1 MKDYRIKNVL
11 KALSPISHI
20 GESISTTSYLVQDPV
35 IQEDGSIKEVFC
47 YSGNAFR
54 GQLRDILATHY
65 AETLNVKLSTDTFHL
80 LYTGGKISGGQS
92 INIEEAKEYRTLF
105 PAFSLLGGGIGNQII
120 AGKTKVGNS
129 YPICQ
134 EAKPILGAEY
144 HEKADKISYRA
155 LTQEKS
161 FSRMDDAK
169 KQDCMDVMSEE
180 MLAEVLKGKI
190 SDEVS
195 TQMRMTS
202 ELLVAGAELVNEIYL
217 TKVTQEELGAMLLA
231 ITEFAKAPYIGGQSN
246 KGHGHV
252 SIQSTLIDRNG
263 GEIEIF
269 NQDGTVNEKAQRRI
283 DKYLEALEG
292 IKTTFQ
298 SDDKL
303 AKKMG
308 VVCS

>member
-1 MKDYRIKNVL
+1 MKDYKIKNVL

-20 GESISTTSYLVQDPV
+20 GEAISTTSYLVQDPI
-35 IQEDGSIKEVFC
+35 IQEDGSVKEVFC

-65 AETLNVKLSTDTFHL
+65 AEAIGAKFDMDTFHL

-92 INIEEAKEYRTLF
+92 INIEEAKEYRALF

-120 AGKTKVGNS
+120 AGKIKVGNS

-134 EAKPILGAEY
+134 EARPILGAEY
-144 HEKADKISYRA
+144 HEKADKISYRS

-161 FSRMDDAK
+161 FSRMDDSK
-169 KQDCMDVMSEE
+169 KQEMMDMMSQE
-180 MLAEVLKGKI
+180 MLTEVLRGKVT
-190 SDEVS
+190 DEVS

-202 ELLVAGAELVNEIYL
+202 ELLVAGAELVNEIFL

-246 KGHGHV
+246 KGHGKV
-252 SIQSTLIDRNG
+252 AITSYLVDRDG
-263 GEIEIF
+263 AEIAIF
-269 NQDGTVNEKAQRRI
+269 NEDGSINETVQRRI
-283 DKYLEALEG
+283 DKYLEALES
-292 IKTTFQ
+292 IKATFQ
-298 SDDKL
+298 SDEKL